1 MTYEFNLDN
10 ELNIKPISK
19 VKIILEN
26 GQLIICFMQ
35 ILIKKEWS
43 CMERE
48 RGYRNEKRT
57 CALSASDCQSRLV
70 IYKDTVVGGRV

>member
-1 MTYEFNLDN
+1 
-10 ELNIKPISK
+10 
-19 VKIILEN
+19 
-26 GQLIICFMQ
+26 
-35 ILIKKEWS
+35 
-43 CMERE
+43 MERE